1 MSPEVLQFLLQL
13 ATAGAAAAAVYAG
26 IRADLAT
33 LRVMADH
40 ASQSAAEA
48 HRRIDGIGGRCK

>member
-1 MSPEVLQFLLQL
+1 MSELATFVVQL

-33 LRVMADH
+33 LRVMAEH
-40 ASQSAAEA
+40 ASDSAAEA
-48 HRRIDGIGGRCK
+48 HRRIDQLGRFAA

>member
-1 MSPEVLQFLLQL
+1 MSPEIMQFLLQL

-48 HRRIDGIGGRCK
+48 HRRIDVIGGRCK